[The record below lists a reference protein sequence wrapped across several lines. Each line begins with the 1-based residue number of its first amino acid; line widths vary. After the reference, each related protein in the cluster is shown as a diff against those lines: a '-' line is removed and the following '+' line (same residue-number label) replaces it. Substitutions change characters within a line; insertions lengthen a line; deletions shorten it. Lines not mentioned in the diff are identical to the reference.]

1 MADVRPDQLAPFET
15 REKLQRTPLLAQL
28 RNMSNYM
35 LGEPEPQG
43 VVSRNL
49 GAADRMP
56 SDGMQAGGGATIVTS
71 VSPVTPIQ
79 QVAPSFGEQ
88 GGFPGTTDLSGIDG
102 STQQRQR
109 FAIDAPPSTYWQQ
122 PAGPPPSHP
131 ERQSAFHGVSAPDF
145 SSGQVGLPNLSSDGR
160 GMAPSNVPDSLL
172 GSNFPSLPSGGRG
185 LAPTNAAVRGEM
197 GATDSLLVG

>member
-109 FAIDAPPSTYWQQ
+109 FAIDAPPSTY
-122 PAGPPPSHP
+122 
-131 ERQSAFHGVSAPDF
+131 
-145 SSGQVGLPNLSSDGR
+145 
-160 GMAPSNVPDSLL
+160 
-172 GSNFPSLPSGGRG
+172 
-185 LAPTNAAVRGEM
+185 
-197 GATDSLLVG
+197 

>member
-1 MADVRPDQLAPFET
+1 MADFRPDQLAPFET

-71 VSPVTPIQ
+71 VSPVTPVQ

-88 GGFPGTTDLSGIDG
+88 IRSQITRAAKC
-102 STQQRQR
+102 STSNPVE
-109 FAIDAPPSTYWQQ
+109 I
-122 PAGPPPSHP
+122 
-131 ERQSAFHGVSAPDF
+131 QSSADI
-145 SSGQVGLPNLSSDGR
+145 
-160 GMAPSNVPDSLL
+160 
-172 GSNFPSLPSGGRG
+172 
-185 LAPTNAAVRGEM
+185 
-197 GATDSLLVG
+197 